1 MSDNFITLVDLAV
14 SEEEA
19 PARAARV
26 RQWLLDR
33 GSAQVNSQRDKLMHP
48 SELAAGPQY
57 RLADEDPEGHILTM
71 SNCGIDLEV
80 GRTVHHPMGNYT
92 PPTCPECGSDAD
104 EDAHAAL
111 AEVWFS
117 GPEPTL
123 QCVVCGVVTPL
134 GDWPGRWTFYVAN
147 FGVCFNNW
155 NLRDEFIADLSP
167 LVGTRVRVVRT
178 HL

>member
-1 MSDNFITLVDLAV
+1 VSDNWITLVDLAV

-19 PARAARV
+19 PARAALV
-26 RQWLLDR
+26 RQWLFDR
-33 GSAQVNSQRDKLMHP
+33 GIAQVNGRRDELMHP

-57 RLADEDPEGHILTM
+57 RLADPDGHILMM

-80 GRTVHHPMGNYT
+80 GRALHHPMSNYT
-92 PPTCPECGSDAD
+92 PPNCPECGSDAD
-104 EDAHAAL
+104 EDAHSAL
-111 AEVWFS
+111 AEVWLS

-134 GDWPGRWTFYVAN
+134 GDWPGRWTFFVAS

-155 NLRDEFIADLSP
+155 NLRDEFVADLSEV
-167 LVGTRVRVVRT
+167 VGERVRVVRA

>member
-1 MSDNFITLVDLAV
+1 VSENLITLVDLAV

-19 PARAARV
+19 PARAAEV

-33 GSAQVNSQRDKLMHP
+33 GIAQVNGQRDELMHP

-57 RLADEDPEGHILTM
+57 KLADEDPDDLILTM
-71 SNCGIDLEV
+71 SNSGIDLEV
-80 GRTVHHPMGNYT
+80 GRTMHHPMSNYM
-92 PPTCPECGSDAD
+92 PPNCPECGSGAD
-104 EDAHAAL
+104 EDAHVAL
-111 AEVWFS
+111 ADVWWS

-134 GDWPGRWTFYVAN
+134 GDWPGRWTFYVAS

-155 NLRDEFIADLSP
+155 NLRVGFVAELSGV
-167 LVGTRVRVVRT
+167 VGARVRVVRA